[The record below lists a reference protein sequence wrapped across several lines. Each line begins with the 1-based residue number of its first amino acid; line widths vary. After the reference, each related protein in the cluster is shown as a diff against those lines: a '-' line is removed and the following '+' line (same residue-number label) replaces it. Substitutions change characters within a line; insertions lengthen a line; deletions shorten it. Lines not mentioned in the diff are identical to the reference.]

1 MKNTERRLIKG
12 QKRIS
17 VASTTYSSS
26 ENSQFLNNSNYID
39 LKGLKI
45 EENISKPFELKKIKQ
60 VTFSDN
66 LVDIIEVDCWKDY
79 NLDCSL
85 FNSIWDKPKE
95 EKKRKKEK
103 NICNCIIA

>member
-39 LKGLKI
+39 LKGLKSA
-45 EENISKPFELKKIKQ
+45 ESELCAKK
-60 VTFSDN
+60 F
-66 LVDIIEVDCWKDY
+66 
-79 NLDCSL
+79 
-85 FNSIWDKPKE
+85 KE
-95 EKKRKKEK
+95 LLSKKETDVETNSK
-103 NICNCIIA
+103 QINFIAIPEKTKKVVTNEEPIFFKEV